1 MKLKFRSGGGEKVN
15 PSCGLYV
22 SVFGRH
28 SKLPI
33 KFLHKC
39 EKDVLVLYMYMFSN
53 TQQKS
58 LLTFST
64 HEPKAKGLSISL
76 CIRWSNKIYSIMWLQ
91 AKEEERR

>member
-39 EKDVLVLYMYMFSN
+39 EKDVLVLYRIIYVHVFKH
-53 TQQKS
+53 TAKI
-58 LLTFST
+58 ST
-64 HEPKAKGLSISL
+64 YFLNS
-76 CIRWSNKIYSIMWLQ
+76 
-91 AKEEERR
+91 